1 MLRLGDERIVG
12 DQVGWPTQAQNVA
25 KTIMTIL
32 ESFESKEV
40 TSCLYHFSGNF
51 CCSWAEFSQAIINE
65 TLELK
70 VIASKPNIVAITT
83 KEFPTLAKRPAQSQI
98 N

>member
-1 MLRLGDERIVG
+1 MKD
-12 DQVGWPTQAQNVA
+12 
-25 KTIMTIL
+25 
-32 ESFESKEV
+32 
-40 TSCLYHFSGNF
+40 
-51 CCSWAEFSQAIINE
+51 IINE

-98 N
+98 K